1 MAAIRPNLA
10 RRPFVDSR
18 PANVAVVFLLLAAIV
33 LTVISIRTVH
43 AYLGDSR
50 QSRAEIVSLRA
61 EIGRFEA
68 SGREAEAKLA
78 RFDLAGMQAGAEEAN
93 ELARLRAFSWSRFLT
108 RLEKTLPN
116 DVRVVSVSL
125 SKPDVAKSAAKS
137 VPQGTR
143 VEESFAVALSLVSRD
158 PDGLPKLIRAFYASQ
173 WFDAPTPVSETG
185 GEQGSV
191 EGRSFVL
198 DIVYHDR
205 EAKP

>member
-1 MAAIRPNLA
+1 VAASRPNLA

-18 PANVAVVFLLLAAIV
+18 PANVAVVFLLLTAIV
-33 LTVISIRTVH
+33 LTAISIRTVH
-43 AYLGDSR
+43 AYLEGSR
-50 QSRAEIVSLRA
+50 QSRAEIASLGA
-61 EIGRFEA
+61 EIGRIEA
-68 SGREAEAKLA
+68 AGHEAQRKLA
-78 RFDLAGMQAGAEEAN
+78 RFDLAGMQAGAQEAN

-125 SKPDVAKSAAKS
+125 SKPDAARP
-137 VPQGTR
+137 VPGEAR
-143 VEESFAVALSLVSRD
+143 AEDSFAVALSLVSRD
-158 PDGLPKLIRAFYASQ
+158 PDGLPKLIRAFYASP

-191 EGRSFVL
+191 EGRSFIL
-198 DIVYHDR
+198 AIVYTDR